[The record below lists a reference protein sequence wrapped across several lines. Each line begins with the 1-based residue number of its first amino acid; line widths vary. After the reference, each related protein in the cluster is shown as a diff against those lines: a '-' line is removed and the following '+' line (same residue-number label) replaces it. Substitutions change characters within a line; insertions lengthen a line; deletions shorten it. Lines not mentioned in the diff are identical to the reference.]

1 MVRFDSVTV
10 QYKEKPIIKN
20 ISFSVEENERIALY
34 GKSGS
39 GKSTIL
45 TTIVGA
51 HIPVLGTVYFNGE
64 ALSSGNILQVRRA
77 VSFIGQ
83 EPALGAEMIRD
94 ALLLPFSYRI
104 NRAKIPQEGRI
115 IETLEKL
122 HLDPDILNRN
132 SSVVSGGEK
141 QRIAIA
147 RALLQDKNV
156 FLVDEIT
163 SALDI
168 ESKKAVLDL
177 FTKGELT
184 LISVSHD
191 PDWFGICSRFIK
203 LEDGEIIDISDEP
216 ESIVTSK

>member
-1 MVRFDSVTV
+1 MVRFDRVTV
-10 QYKEKPIIKN
+10 QYREKPILKN

-51 HIPVLGTVYFNGE
+51 HIPIRGTVYFNE
-64 ALSSGNILQVRRA
+64 KALSSENILQVRRA
-77 VSFIGQ
+77 ISFIGQ
-83 EPALGAEMIRD
+83 EPALGAEMISD

-104 NRAKIPQEGRI
+104 NKAKRPQKGRI
-115 IETLEKL
+115 LETLEKL
-122 HLDPDILNRN
+122 RLDPDILDRN

-163 SALDI
+163 SALDT
-168 ESKKAVLDL
+168 ESKKAVLEL
-177 FTKGELT
+177 FKKGDLT

-203 LEDGEIIDISDEP
+203 VQDGEIIDISDEP
-216 ESIVTSK
+216 ESDVTIK

>member
-1 MVRFDSVTV
+1 MVRFDRVTV
-10 QYKEKPIIKN
+10 QYNENPIIKN
-20 ISFSVEENERIALY
+20 ISFSVEQHERIVIY

-51 HIPVLGTVYFNGE
+51 HIPIQGIVYFNKK
-64 ALSSGNILQVRRA
+64 ALSPGIILRVRRA

-83 EPALGAEMIRD
+83 EPALGAETIRE

-104 NRAKIPQEGRI
+104 NRAKIPQKERI
-115 IETLEKL
+115 CETLEKL
-122 HLDPDILNRN
+122 RLDPEILDRN

-163 SALDI
+163 SALDT
-168 ESKKAVLDL
+168 ESKKGTTFFIAISKDL
-177 FTKGELT
+177 NADNDTNQESREKEDSHERSEKNL
-184 LISVSHD
+184 VS
-191 PDWFGICSRFIK
+191 S
-203 LEDGEIIDISDEP
+203 
-216 ESIVTSK
+216 

>member
-1 MVRFDSVTV
+1 MVRFDRVTV
-10 QYKEKPIIKN
+10 QYGENPIIKN
-20 ISFSVEENERIALY
+20 ISFSVEQNERIVIY

-51 HIPVLGTVYFNGE
+51 HIPIQGIVYFNKK
-64 ALSSGNILQVRRA
+64 ALSPGNILKVRRA

-83 EPALGAEMIRD
+83 EPALGAEMISD
-94 ALLLPFSYRI
+94 SLLLPFSYQI
-104 NRAKIPQEGRI
+104 NRAKIPQKERI
-115 IETLEKL
+115 LETLEKVR
-122 HLDPDILNRN
+122 LDPDILERN

-163 SALDI
+163 SALDT
-168 ESKKAVLDL
+168 ESKKAVLEL
-177 FTKGELT
+177 FKKGDLT

-191 PDWFGICSRFIK
+191 PDWFNICSRFIK
-203 LEDGEIIDISDEP
+203 VRDGEIIDISDKP
-216 ESIVTSK
+216 KSDVNLK